1 MPRPYIYWRALASGR
16 QNSHDRAEV
25 FERGDDWVIVVADGA
40 GGVRGGA
47 LASAALVETA
57 RAVAEN
63 ATLDVHDGELW
74 SALLKEADS
83 SLASRRAGETTAVL
97 VVVGPSGL
105 TGVSVGDSEAW
116 IVHPR
121 SVDDLT
127 RSQHRSRLG
136 TGRAAP
142 VAFERPRVDGVLLV
156 GTDGLFK
163 YASPERIAATAREGD
178 VSRATERLTALVQ
191 LPSGGFH
198 DDVGI
203 VILARR

>member
-1 MPRPYIYWRALASGR
+1 MTSPYIHWRALASGR
-16 QNSHDRAEV
+16 QNSEDRAEV
-25 FERGDDWVIVVADGA
+25 FERGDDLVVVVADGA

-63 ATLDVHDGELW
+63 ATLDGHDAELW
-74 SALLKEADS
+74 MALFKEADS
-83 SLASRRAGETTAVL
+83 ALATRRAGETTGVL
-97 VVVGPSGL
+97 VVVGPKGL

-116 IVHPR
+116 IVGAR
-121 SVDDLT
+121 SIDDLT
-127 RSQHRSRLG
+127 RGQERSRLG

-142 VAFERPRVDGVLLV
+142 VAFQRRSLDGALLV

-163 YASPERIAATAREGD
+163 YASPERIAATVRGGD
-178 VSRATERLTALVQ
+178 VARAAERLTALVQ

-203 VILARR
+203 VVVAAR